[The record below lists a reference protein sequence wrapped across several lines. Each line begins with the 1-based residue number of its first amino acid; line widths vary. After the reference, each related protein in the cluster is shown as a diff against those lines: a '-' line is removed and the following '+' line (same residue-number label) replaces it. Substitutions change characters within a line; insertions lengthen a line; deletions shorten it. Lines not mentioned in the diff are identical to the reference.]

1 MRSLAKAHGVTIKR
15 HEQATHQN
23 IREALRRHFKAAVAQ
38 EKGRLACF
46 QLSASGG
53 ASEHSDSLAR
63 DSEHVLNSA
72 DVVDMRTLL
81 LFRKQNK
88 VDMPDHLQEA
98 IKRIGGGYRAN
109 KQNLRDVAKLLGA
122 VVQTLIRYPGGDKA
136 SRDFRR
142 VSFTDA
148 LTMTIIRNLCFRR
161 VRAWATTNPMRQS
174 TSLCTPQTVLELAKM
189 LRDPNGN
196 LRCPFGADFE
206 TQSCTESR
214 LDRSHRIP
222 C

>member
-1 MRSLAKAHGVTIKR
+1 MLDWLRERSEHARCSALLQQILEWTGKCNKAEMRSLAKAHGVTIKR

-38 EKGRLACF
+38 EKGRLACL

-98 IKRIGGGYRAN
+98 IKRIGGGYRTN
-109 KQNLRDVAKLLGA
+109 KQNFRDVAELLGA
-122 VVQTLIRYPGGDKA
+122 VVQMLIQYPGGDKA
-136 SRDFRR
+136 SRACRR
-142 VSFTDA
+142 
-148 LTMTIIRNLCFRR
+148 
-161 VRAWATTNPMRQS
+161 AT
-174 TSLCTPQTVLELAKM
+174 
-189 LRDPNGN
+189 
-196 LRCPFGADFE
+196 
-206 TQSCTESR
+206 TESR
-214 LDRSHRIP
+214 Q
-222 C
+222 